1 MQKSVRFTSSWRAPR
16 PQHCCCYDRHSSA
29 VAVAIFLSAPE
40 MLLTLAV
47 RLGDP
52 SSAEQAEEVFDA
64 LVMRGLL
71 RPGWNGL
78 WDLAPIS
85 DAELRQL
92 LKQC

>member
-1 MQKSVRFTSSWRAPR
+1 
-16 PQHCCCYDRHSSA
+16 
-29 VAVAIFLSAPE
+29 
-40 MLLTLAV
+40 MLLTLAL

-52 SSAEQAEEVFDA
+52 TSAEQAEQVFDA

-85 DAELRQL
+85 DTELRQL
-92 LKQC
+92 LKQR

>member
-1 MQKSVRFTSSWRAPR
+1 MQKSARITSSWKLPGPSRY
-16 PQHCCCYDRHSSA
+16 CYERRSSA
-29 VAVAIFLSAPE
+29 APVAVFLSAPE

-71 RPGWNGL
+71 RPGWKGL
-78 WDLAPIS
+78 WDLDPIS

-92 LKQC
+92 LKQR

>member
-1 MQKSVRFTSSWRAPR
+1 MLWP
-16 PQHCCCYDRHSSA
+16 
-29 VAVAIFLSAPE
+29 VAVYLSASE
-40 MLLTLAV
+40 MLLTLAL

-52 SSAEQAEEVFDA
+52 TSAEQAEQVFDA

-71 RPGWNGL
+71 RPGWNRL

-92 LKQC
+92 LKQR

>member
-1 MQKSVRFTSSWRAPR
+1 MQKSVRITSSWKPPGPSRY
-16 PQHCCCYDRHSSA
+16 CYDRRSGA
-29 VAVAIFLSAPE
+29 VAVAVYLSAPE

-52 SSAEQAEEVFDA
+52 TSAEQAEAVFDA
-64 LVMRGLL
+64 LVIRGLL
-71 RPGWNGL
+71 KPGWNGL

-92 LKQC
+92 LKQR